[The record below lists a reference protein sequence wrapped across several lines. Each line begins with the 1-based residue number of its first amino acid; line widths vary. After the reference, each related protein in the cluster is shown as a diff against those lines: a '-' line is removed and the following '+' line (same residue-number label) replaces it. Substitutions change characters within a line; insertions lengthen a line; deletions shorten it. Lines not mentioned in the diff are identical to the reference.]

1 MNLLQDDFISTTVGK
16 ISLKTILTSN
26 KEYQLQYYFD
36 EIQLSMLQLLSSL
49 TTVVLAPTIIELKEY
64 IRGGL
69 SVDQYDKAC
78 ERLELDWFDT
88 HKFMRS
94 KPLSTSAKWADAPIT
109 KLLSGI
115 ECGSSSSAIG
125 LFSDAEAAKVVCPDC
140 TPGLNYNLHMNIK
153 GECFGPTG
161 ATGIRGGGA
170 ISTLIAGHNLKTT
183 LLSNTIA
190 IDYFKKITVLDDD
203 AEDTPMWVTPQ
214 SGSVYQAGRIGLV
227 RGLFAL
233 AYHIDF
239 DVKDA
244 PCCCDVCGHHSDQSV
259 VNFRRQKYTGHYG
272 STKNGRDA
280 GAGWWPHPFTPRSIK
295 DDGAEYAVCARDRS
309 WQSWQELSGYI
320 IGKEMNKA
328 NVIPAY
334 IVNQYMHMENPL
346 KTNLLVGGNIAN
358 QGSIIGRIYDLYSMP
373 ASLTKY
379 LSRVT
384 LVIDVGLQ
392 KKERLS
398 NALNKIFGVGYD
410 KSFVGGIKEKA
421 IQQFTANAQQIIQQ
435 TLLDVDRKE
444 ASELRKAAIEAL
456 NTEAKKI
463 FLNVQRQYQHD
474 MPLFKA
480 LVRGEVLLY
489 KK

>member
-1 MNLLQDDFISTTVGK
+1 
-16 ISLKTILTSN
+16 
-26 KEYQLQYYFD
+26 
-36 EIQLSMLQLLSSL
+36 
-49 TTVVLAPTIIELKEY
+49 
-64 IRGGL
+64 
-69 SVDQYDKAC
+69 
-78 ERLELDWFDT
+78 
-88 HKFMRS
+88 
-94 KPLSTSAKWADAPIT
+94 
-109 KLLSGI
+109 
-115 ECGSSSSAIG
+115 
-125 LFSDAEAAKVVCPDC
+125 
-140 TPGLNYNLHMNIK
+140 
-153 GECFGPTG
+153 
-161 ATGIRGGGA
+161 
-170 ISTLIAGHNLKTT
+170 
-183 LLSNTIA
+183 
-190 IDYFKKITVLDDD
+190 
-203 AEDTPMWVTPQ
+203 
-214 SGSVYQAGRIGLV
+214 
-227 RGLFAL
+227 
-233 AYHIDF
+233 
-239 DVKDA
+239 
-244 PCCCDVCGHHSDQSV
+244 
-259 VNFRRQKYTGHYG
+259 
-272 STKNGRDA
+272 
-280 GAGWWPHPFTPRSIK
+280 
-295 DDGAEYAVCARDRS
+295 
-309 WQSWQELSGYI
+309 
-320 IGKEMNKA
+320 MNKA

-398 NALNKIFGVGYD
+398 NALNKIFGGGYD

-456 NTEAKKI
+456 NKEAKKI